1 MSPQAAEIHMVII
14 DEPVTETQTTERKEN
29 ITLTNIIIHVTL
41 NEAFWCRIQRTHSGY
56 FCLPVCVLVQH

>member
-1 MSPQAAEIHMVII
+1 MSPQAAEIHMLII

-41 NEAFWCRIQRTHSGY
+41 NEAF
-56 FCLPVCVLVQH
+56 